1 MKKLL
6 TTEQMAEF
14 ASSGCLFFNEL
25 IDEQTNKEFLE
36 DIGHTCIDEVD
47 SVQDF
52 YKNIKLFQHGCC
64 LIDCFNKTIDF
75 NKCIIKRKRNVFICS
90 RISPNIWIYISSL
103 TCIFN

>member
-1 MKKLL
+1 MSKLL

-36 DIGHTCIDEVD
+36 DIGHTGIDEVD

-52 YKNIKLFQHGCC
+52 YKNIKATSSIPRIPAGASLKDC
-64 LIDCFNKTIDF
+64 LLYTSDAADE
-75 NKCIIKRKRNVFICS
+75 
-90 RISPNIWIYISSL
+90 
-103 TCIFN
+103 